1 MIHITDGISIDESE
15 LEEEFVLS
23 SGPGGQNVNKVS
35 TAVRLR
41 FDALGSASL
50 PAEVKE
56 RLVRLAGRRMTADG
70 SLIIEARQYRS
81 QERNRQAALER
92 LVHLI
97 QQAAVPP
104 KPRRKT
110 QPTQASK
117 LRRLEAKRK
126 RSQVKRLR
134 RDSDIVG

>member
-1 MIHITDGISIDESE
+1 MIRITDGISIDEGE

>member
-1 MIHITDGISIDESE
+1 MIHITDGISIDEGE

-50 PAEVKE
+50 PVEVKE

-117 LRRLEAKRK
+117 LRRLDAKRK

>member
-1 MIHITDGISIDESE
+1 MIHITDGISIDEGE
-15 LEEEFVLS
+15 LDEEFVLS

-70 SLIIEARQYRS
+70 SLIIEAKQYRS